1 MKGIRIL
8 LLVMFPLILTSCATK
23 QVAME
28 QTVQGAD
35 KQYSFDQMAVDVS
48 WCYNKVELPDSC
60 ELSYNI
66 GFSGL
71 RSGKMQPI
79 RNENFRANVIN
90 KQTKESTK
98 VEINELTY
106 SQLTRIPVTYAFT
119 FWVEY
124 DGHRYLIHGMYDIRA
139 RYDKTKIPLTTGCY
153 MIK

>member
-1 MKGIRIL
+1 MKKFFLSL
-8 LLVMFPLILTSCATK
+8 LFVSVLLNVVNAQPTTIGVDSQSL
-23 QVAME
+23 E
-28 QTVQGAD
+28 Q
-35 KQYSFDQMAVDVS
+35 SPVDVN
-48 WCYNKVELPDSC
+48 WCYNTIELPDSC

-79 RNENFRANVIN
+79 RNENFRADVIN

-153 MIK
+153 VIK

>member
-1 MKGIRIL
+1 MKKIFLSL
-8 LLVMFPLILTSCATK
+8 LFVSVLLNVVNAQPTTIGVDSQSL
-23 QVAME
+23 E
-28 QTVQGAD
+28 Q
-35 KQYSFDQMAVDVS
+35 SPVDVN
-48 WCYNKVELPDSC
+48 WCYNTIELPDSC

>member
-1 MKGIRIL
+1 MKKFFLSL
-8 LLVMFPLILTSCATK
+8 LFVSVLFNVVNARPTTIGVDSQSL
-23 QVAME
+23 E
-28 QTVQGAD
+28 Q
-35 KQYSFDQMAVDVS
+35 SPVDVN
-48 WCYNKVELPDSC
+48 WCYNTIELPDSC

>member
-1 MKGIRIL
+1 MKKFFLSL
-8 LLVMFPLILTSCATK
+8 LFVSVLLNVVNAQPTTIGVDSQSL
-23 QVAME
+23 E
-28 QTVQGAD
+28 Q
-35 KQYSFDQMAVDVS
+35 SPVDVN
-48 WCYNKVELPDSC
+48 WCYNTIELPDSC

-79 RNENFRANVIN
+79 RNENFRADVIN
-90 KQTKESTK
+90 KQTKKSTK

>member
-1 MKGIRIL
+1 MKIIRIL
-8 LLVMFPLILTSCATK
+8 YLFLFPFMLMSCATK
-23 QVAME
+23 HVATEKQVIGVDSQSLE
-28 QTVQGAD
+28 QIP
-35 KQYSFDQMAVDVS
+35 VDVN
-48 WCYNKVELPDSC
+48 WCYNTIELPDSC

>member
-1 MKGIRIL
+1 MKKFFLSL
-8 LLVMFPLILTSCATK
+8 LFVSVLLNVVNAQPTTIGVDSQSL
-23 QVAME
+23 E
-28 QTVQGAD
+28 Q
-35 KQYSFDQMAVDVS
+35 SPVDVN
-48 WCYNKVELPDSC
+48 WCYNTIELPDSC

-79 RNENFRANVIN
+79 RNENFRADVIN

>member
-1 MKGIRIL
+1 MKKFFLSL
-8 LLVMFPLILTSCATK
+8 LFVCVLLNVVNAQPTTIGVDSQSL
-23 QVAME
+23 E
-28 QTVQGAD
+28 Q
-35 KQYSFDQMAVDVS
+35 SPVDVN
-48 WCYNKVELPDSC
+48 WCYNTIELPDSC

-79 RNENFRANVIN
+79 RNENFRADVIN

>member
-1 MKGIRIL
+1 MKIIRIL
-8 LLVMFPLILTSCATK
+8 YLFLFPFMLMSCATK
-23 QVAME
+23 HVATEKQVIGVDSQSLE
-28 QTVQGAD
+28 Q
-35 KQYSFDQMAVDVS
+35 SPVDVN
-48 WCYNKVELPDSC
+48 WCYNTIELPDSC

-106 SQLTRIPVTYAFT
+106 SQLTCIPVTYAFT

-124 DGHRYLIHGMYDIRA
+124 DGHRYLIHGMHDIRA
-139 RYDKTKIPLTTGCY
+139 RYDKTQVPLTTGCY
-153 MIK
+153 MIR